1 MELSWGLLA
10 LLTALCATAWFWH
23 DTLGARE
30 QANAT
35 ALETCRSTGASL
47 LDGTVA
53 FRSMRLGRAAGGAL
67 QFERTYVGD
76 APPGVR
82 RDGRPAGR
90 SRRPAMRPGHR
101 PIPFSVLRG

>member
-67 QFERTYVGD
+67 QFERTYVFD
-76 APPGVR
+76 YSLDGVTLHQ
-82 RDGRPAGR
+82 GFVVMAGR
-90 SRRPAMRPGHR
+90 QVEAVG
-101 PIPFSVLRG
+101 LQ

>member
-10 LLTALCATAWFWH
+10 LLVGLCATAWFWH

-30 QANAT
+30 QANRT

-53 FRSMRLGRAAGGAL
+53 FRSMRLVRAGGGTL
-67 QFERTYVGD
+67 EFERVYVFD
-76 APPGVR
+76 YSLDGVTIR
-82 RDGRPAGR
+82 EGFIVMAGR
-90 SRRPAMRPGHR
+90 RVE
-101 PIPFSVLRG
+101 SVGLQ